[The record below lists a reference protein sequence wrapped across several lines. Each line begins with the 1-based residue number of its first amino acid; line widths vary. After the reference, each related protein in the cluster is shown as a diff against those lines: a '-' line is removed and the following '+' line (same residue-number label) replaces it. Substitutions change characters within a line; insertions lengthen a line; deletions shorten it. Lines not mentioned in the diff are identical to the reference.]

1 MLLQVLFGEVLEVSL
16 AEGDG
21 SLNDDLVAVL
31 GDGDGGAQVAGLV
44 VDLDVLL
51 EVGLEVVEHD
61 NVIFY
66 WKLAVYDK
74 LQCDLLLL
82 LLALLIQDLLAHS
95 YLFNI

>member
-21 SLNDDLVAVL
+21 GLNDDLVAVL
-31 GDGDGGAQVAGLV
+31 GDGDGGAEVACFV

-51 EVGLEVVEHD
+51 EVGLEVVQHND
-61 NVIFY
+61 VIFY
-66 WKLAVYDK
+66 WKLAVYNK

-82 LLALLIQDLLAHS
+82 LLTLLEDLLAHS
-95 YLFNI
+95 